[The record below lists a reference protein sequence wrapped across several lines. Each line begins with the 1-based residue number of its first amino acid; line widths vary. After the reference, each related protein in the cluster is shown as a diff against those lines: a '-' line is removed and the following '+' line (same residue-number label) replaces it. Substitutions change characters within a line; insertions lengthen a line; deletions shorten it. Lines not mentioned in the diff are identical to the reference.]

1 MIKFILSFWRFFIY
15 IFLFLIFCYN
25 FSMDKQII
33 TLANRKKSNLVSLVF
48 FFFLYGVIL
57 LSSIGLIIFVTSNF
71 TPDYSYYFL
80 IMLAIIFGGVSG
92 YLLFDTI
99 YFTKKLKAN
108 NKLNQSCLILNT
120 DEQYVTVYG
129 LFGSYQIPLNNIVK
143 LSGDAFFSHSLL
155 SLTYINKNR
164 QKQSID
170 IGIVNHIL
178 KTKKE
183 IKSILV
189 SYKR

>member
-1 MIKFILSFWRFFIY
+1 
-15 IFLFLIFCYN
+15 
-25 FSMDKQII
+25 MDKQII

-99 YFTKKLKAN
+99 CFTKKLKAN

>member
-1 MIKFILSFWRFFIY
+1 
-15 IFLFLIFCYN
+15 
-25 FSMDKQII
+25 MDKQVI
-33 TLANRKKSNLVSLVF
+33 TLANRKTLNIASLVF
-48 FFFLYGVIL
+48 FYLFYGIIL
-57 LSSIGLIIFVTSNF
+57 LSNIGLIIFVTINF
-71 TPDYSYYFL
+71 TPDYGYYFL
-80 IMLAIIFGGVSG
+80 IMFSIIFGGVAG
-92 YLLFDTI
+92 YFLFDTI
-99 YFTKKLKAN
+99 AFIKKLKAN
-108 NKLNQSCLILNT
+108 NQLGQPCLILNI
-120 DEQYVTVYG
+120 DKQNIVVHG

-164 QKQSID
+164 QKHSID
-170 IGIVNHIL
+170 IGIVNHIS

>member
-1 MIKFILSFWRFFIY
+1 
-15 IFLFLIFCYN
+15 
-25 FSMDKQII
+25 MDKQII
-33 TLANRKKSNLVSLVF
+33 SLVNRKISSLGSLVL
-48 FFFLYGVIL
+48 FFLFYGVIL
-57 LSSIGLIIFVTSNF
+57 FSSIGLIIFVSTNF

-80 IMLAIIFGGVSG
+80 IMFAIIFGGVAG

-99 YFTKKLKAN
+99 FFTKKLKAN
-108 NKLNQSCLILNT
+108 NKLNQTCLELNIN
-120 DEQYVTVYG
+120 EQYVTVYG
-129 LFGSYQIPLNNIVK
+129 LFGTYQIPLNNIVK
-143 LSGDAFFSHSLL
+143 LNGDAFFSHSLL
-155 SLTYINKNR
+155 SLTYINKNHR
-164 QKQSID
+164 KQLIE